1 MVQSLG
7 LNHSNE
13 IILEKIMDM
22 TSLFLMRYDVLN
34 NFYLTGIWDTV
45 PHDLMRQRPHPR
57 VNSISW
63 IMWHLVRVEDA
74 GLNRFVTDGSQVLDE
89 GDWMVRMNVPWRHH
103 GGEMTLD
110 GVDDLSQRIDLDALR
125 AYSLAVQV
133 RTRSI
138 LANIDQ
144 VDLEATLQELHVR
157 KVIVDEGLAYTD
169 PEGFIQ
175 NYTGWSK
182 GKCLMTYGLTHPF
195 QHLGEMETIASLLG
209 VVFG

>member
-1 MVQSLG
+1 
-7 LNHSNE
+7 
-13 IILEKIMDM
+13 MDM
-22 TSLFLMRYDVLN
+22 TSLFLQRYDVLN
-34 NFYLTGIWDTV
+34 NFYLAGIWDTV
-45 PHDLMRQRPHPR
+45 PQDLMRQRPHPR
-57 VNSISW
+57 VNSIAW

-74 GLNRFVTDGSQVLDE
+74 GLNRFVMDGSQVLDE
-89 GDWMVRMNVPWRHH
+89 SDWMQRMNVPWRHN
-103 GGEMTLD
+103 GGEMTLA
-110 GVDDLSQRIDLDALR
+110 GVDELSRMVDLPALR
-125 AYSLAVQV
+125 AYSQAVQV
-133 RTRSI
+133 RTHEI

-144 VDLEATLQELHVR
+144 VDLEATLQEPHVR
-157 KVIVDEGLAYTD
+157 KVIIDEGLGYTD

>member
-1 MVQSLG
+1 
-7 LNHSNE
+7 
-13 IILEKIMDM
+13 MDM